1 MTEQEPL
8 LTAADEAAYIDES
21 TEQAVEALAGRLAD
35 ALDPKLNEQF
45 KDVSAQLGRL
55 LDRVAQPPDQPRAC
69 CRSLE
74 DLGRGIDE
82 LRARLSSTGGLGPE
96 EAEALRRIDGTTGQ
110 LAQKV
115 AAMEAS
121 TLGQLRMMN
130 AQLLLWRKD
139 NLLVQ
144 KACIRILELF
154 AGIAGQPCG
163 QDEGDAT
170 EAPGA

>member
-1 MTEQEPL
+1 MSEHQPPPPV
-8 LTAADEAAYIDES
+8 ADDGAYLDES

-45 KDVSAQLGRL
+45 KDVSQQLGRL
-55 LDRVAQPPDQPRAC
+55 LDRVSLPPDQPRAC
-69 CRSLE
+69 YRSLE
-74 DLGRGIDE
+74 DLGRGIDD
-82 LRARLSSTGGLGPE
+82 LRARLSSTGGLGAE

-110 LAQKV
+110 LAQRV
-115 AAMEAS
+115 ASMEAS

-144 KACIRILELF
+144 KACIRILEML
-154 AGIAGQPCG
+154 AGIAGQPSG
-163 QDEGDAT
+163 PDGPEDSGS
-170 EAPGA
+170 